1 VNLYRAK
8 KDVRLYHPHF
18 IIWKEGSILE
28 SESDPI
34 IADEFGTIVT
44 NKEEYRKYVEVF
56 EE

>member
-1 VNLYRAK
+1 MNLYRAK